1 MLTRVQVQVMDD
13 MLRRLFAQISVKTE
27 PKGRPLRVG
36 LYQDLAQK
44 ALMIQVWRAQVGTSL
59 LRPHAVIPRVP
70 RKCMHGSSCIFQGW
84 GLYRFCSKRM
94 SETRDR
100 LQLFNAICLHG
111 ACQT

>member
-44 ALMIQVWRAQVGTSL
+44 ALMIQVWRAQVGTPL
-59 LRPHAVIPRVP
+59 LRPHAVIPRAP
-70 RKCMHGSSCIFQGW
+70 IKCMHGS
-84 GLYRFCSKRM
+84 
-94 SETRDR
+94 
-100 LQLFNAICLHG
+100 
-111 ACQT
+111 